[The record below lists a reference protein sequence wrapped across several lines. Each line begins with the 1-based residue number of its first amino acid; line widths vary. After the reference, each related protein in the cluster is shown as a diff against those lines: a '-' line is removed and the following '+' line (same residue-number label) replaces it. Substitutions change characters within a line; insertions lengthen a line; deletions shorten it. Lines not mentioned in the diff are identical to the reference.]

1 MKIIFVC
8 TGNTCRSPMAE
19 SIAKN
24 ILKQYSIESRGIFT
38 VDEMPISE
46 NAKQVILENGL
57 ELPSNSEI
65 FKEKDLEA
73 DLILTMTQNHKN
85 ELENYYGQ
93 SNNVFTL
100 SEYIDEE
107 LDIEDPIGG
116 TIDNYRD
123 TFNQIKSYIIRLNQK
138 MS

>member
-57 ELPSNSEI
+57 ELPSNSEM

-93 SNNVFTL
+93 SNNVFAL

-116 TIDNYRD
+116 TIDDYRD
-123 TFNQIKSYIIRLNQK
+123 TFNQIKSYIIRLNRK